1 MASGR
6 RPADHGADPRDAV
19 ERPELSMEWGFAPI
33 SSAGRTWRVRLAAFE
48 FALESPMLTVITRS
62 MLLALLLLAAAC
74 ASSDDAR
81 VLQVLN
87 QRGFGR
93 PTQDANRQY
102 YIGIGDQITIEDRLH
117 AEYNAVSEVVRMD
130 GTVTLPEVREVYI
143 NGLTPD
149 ECTEVI
155 RQKYS
160 TFVNDSSAM
169 SVRVTAI
176 KSKRYYVAGL
186 PPQLTTTQV
195 FNGDLLL
202 VDAILAA
209 HPDELIVDT
218 DNIRVIRGDPENPLV
233 IECDYDDIVQYGLT
247 RDNIQIREND
257 VIYLTPSIV
266 GYITYVVAV
275 LVSPLK
281 PIQELVYGYN
291 NIITVTDSFGQGT
304 VGFNNNQFNQ
314 FGGGGF

>member
-1 MASGR
+1 MFMPGLRAIGLMVVLV
-6 RPADHGADPRDAV
+6 A
-19 ERPELSMEWGFAPI
+19 
-33 SSAGRTWRVRLAAFE
+33 AG
-48 FALESPMLTVITRS
+48 
-62 MLLALLLLAAAC
+62 C

-93 PTQDANRQY
+93 PTLDANRQY
-102 YIGIGDQITIEDRLH
+102 YVGIGDTITISDRLH
-117 AEYNAVSEVVRMD
+117 AEYNGVSETVRMD
-130 GTVTLPEVREVYI
+130 GTVTLPEVDEVFI

-155 RQKYS
+155 RQKYAV
-160 TFVNDSSAM
+160 FVNDSSSM
-169 SVRVTAI
+169 TVRVTAI

-186 PPQLTTTQV
+186 PPQITTTQS
-195 FNGDLLL
+195 FNGDVLL
-202 VDAILAA
+202 VDAILSA

-233 IECDYDDIVQYGLT
+233 IECNYDDIVQYGLT

-304 VGFNNNQFNQ
+304 VGYGYNKGYGGG
-314 FGGGGF
+314 FGGGF

>member
-1 MASGR
+1 MFIARLS
-6 RPADHGADPRDAV
+6 PA
-19 ERPELSMEWGFAPI
+19 
-33 SSAGRTWRVRLAAFE
+33 LA
-48 FALESPMLTVITRS
+48 
-62 MLLALLLLAAAC
+62 LLALLAAGC

-102 YIGIGDQITIEDRLH
+102 YVGIGDQITLSDRMH
-117 AEYNAVSEVVRMD
+117 TEYNGVSEVVRMD
-130 GTVTLPEVREVYI
+130 GTVTLPEVNEVYI

-155 RQKYS
+155 RQKYAQY
-160 TFVNDSSAM
+160 VNDSSSM
-169 SVRVTAI
+169 TVRVTAI

-186 PPQLTTTQV
+186 PPNHTVTQS
-195 FNGDLLL
+195 FNGDVLL
-202 VDAILAA
+202 VDAVMNA
-209 HPDELIVDT
+209 HADELLIDT

-233 IECDYDDIVQYGLT
+233 IECNYDDIVQYGLT
-247 RDNIQIREND
+247 RDNILIREND
-257 VIYLTPSIV
+257 VVYLTPSIV
-266 GYITYVVAV
+266 GYITYAVAV

-304 VGFNNNQFNQ
+304 VGFYGNKYNSG
-314 FGGGGF
+314 FGTGGGFSSGGGF

>member
-1 MASGR
+1 MNAKCK
-6 RPADHGADPRDAV
+6 
-19 ERPELSMEWGFAPI
+19 PI
-33 SSAGRTWRVRLAAFE
+33 G
-48 FALESPMLTVITRS
+48 
-62 MLLALLLLAAAC
+62 LALLMLAVAGC

-93 PTQDANRQY
+93 PTQDSNRQY
-102 YIGIGDQITIEDRLH
+102 YVGIGDSITISDRLH
-117 AEYNAVSEVVRMD
+117 AEYNGVSETIRMD
-130 GTVTLPEVREVYI
+130 GTVTLPEVNEVYI

-155 RQKYS
+155 RQKYAQ
-160 TFVNDSSAM
+160 FVNDSSSM
-169 SVRVTAI
+169 TVRVTAI

-186 PPQLTTTQV
+186 PPNHTTQQP
-195 FNGDLLL
+195 FNGDVLLI
-202 VDAILAA
+202 DALIASNA
-209 HPDELIVDT
+209 DELIVDT

-233 IECDYDDIVQYGLT
+233 IECNYDDIVQYGLT

-266 GYITYVVAV
+266 GYITYVVSV

-281 PIQELVYGYN
+281 PIQQLVYGYN

-304 VGFNNNQFNQ
+304 VGYYGGGYGG
-314 FGGGGF
+314 FGGGGGF

>member
-1 MASGR
+1 MVLARLSL
-6 RPADHGADPRDAV
+6 AV
-19 ERPELSMEWGFAPI
+19 LA
-33 SSAGRTWRVRLAAFE
+33 LAA
-48 FALESPMLTVITRS
+48 
-62 MLLALLLLAAAC
+62 LLAAGC

-102 YIGIGDQITIEDRLH
+102 YVGIGDQITINDRMH
-117 AEYNAVSEVVRMD
+117 TEYNGVSEVVRMD
-130 GTVTLPEVREVYI
+130 GTVTLPEVNEVYI

-155 RQKYS
+155 RQKYAQY
-160 TFVNDSSAM
+160 VNDSSSM
-169 SVRVTAI
+169 TVRVTAI

-186 PPQLTTTQV
+186 PPNHTVTQN
-195 FNGDLLL
+195 FNGDVLL
-202 VDAILAA
+202 VDAVMNA
-209 HPDELIVDT
+209 HADELLIDT

-233 IECDYDDIVQYGLT
+233 IECNYDDIVQYGLT
-247 RDNIQIREND
+247 RDNILIREND
-257 VIYLTPSIV
+257 VVYLTPSIV
-266 GYITYVVAV
+266 GYITYAVAV

-304 VGFNNNQFNQ
+304 VGFYGNKYNSGFGSGGG

>member
-1 MASGR
+1 MLNA
-6 RPADHGADPRDAV
+6 
-19 ERPELSMEWGFAPI
+19 I
-33 SSAGRTWRVRLAAFE
+33 TRTVGLAA
-48 FALESPMLTVITRS
+48 
-62 MLLALLLLAAAC
+62 LLLAAAC

-102 YIGIGDQITIEDRLH
+102 YIGIGDQISINDRLH
-117 AEYNAVSEVVRMD
+117 AEYNGVSEVVRMD
-130 GTVTLPEVREVYI
+130 GTVTLPEVNEVYI

-155 RQKYS
+155 RQKYA
-160 TFVNDSSAM
+160 TYVNDSSAM
-169 SVRVTAI
+169 TVRVTAI

-304 VGFNNNQFNQ
+304 VGYYGNKGY
-314 FGGGGF
+314 GGGYGGF